1 MDAWWPGAPRTARAA
16 AFTCA
21 LALVYGTVV
30 HVVHLAMG
38 GTAPY
43 PSMPRW
49 LAAYFVSLTVLDPLA
64 AVLLLQRRRA
74 GLALGCTV
82 LLTDAAANG
91 YANYV
96 LDDTAGLTVG
106 RVGHGVISAL
116 ALSLTLAA
124 AQLWSVPRPG
134 STGR

>member
-1 MDAWWPGAPRTARAA
+1 MDAWWPWPWPWPWAPRTARAA

-38 GTAPY
+38 GTDPY

-82 LLTDAAANG
+82 LLTDAEDRTRN
-91 YANYV
+91 V
-96 LDDTAGLTVG
+96 LDA
-106 RVGHGVISAL
+106 
-116 ALSLTLAA
+116 ALSPLASQSDSSRTVA
-124 AQLWSVPRPG
+124 APKQRSR
-134 STGR
+134 SSEA